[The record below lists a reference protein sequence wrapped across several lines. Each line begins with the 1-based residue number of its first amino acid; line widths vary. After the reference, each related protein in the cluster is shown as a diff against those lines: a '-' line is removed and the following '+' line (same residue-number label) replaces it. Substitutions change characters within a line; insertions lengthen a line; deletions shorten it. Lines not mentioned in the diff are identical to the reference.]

1 MQFSVIIPIY
11 NLEGYIEKCIDS
23 VLNQSFHDYE
33 IILVNDG
40 STDTS
45 KKICQNYVSENIILI
60 NKENGG
66 LSDARNIGIKN
77 SSGDYLL
84 FLDGDDFWSEKNFL
98 EELNKIINDDA
109 PDLIVFPLSYYYN
122 SNNIKFNCFNINYD
136 KTLNFSRDFQFLVNH
151 GIYTPSACNKCI
163 KRNLLDSY
171 ELYFPIGRLSEDI
184 QWCGRL
190 LEYVND
196 YYIYN
201 KVCYM
206 YRQNRVG
213 SITHRVSEK
222 NILHILG
229 SIDEGIS
236 TESKVSDDL
245 KLRNLELY
253 FSYSFIELIPYVNPY
268 LDNKIIVSLLSKYK
282 YLIKYGF
289 SFNDKKKKIISITV
303 SLFGFYVSSVCL
315 NFLVRIY
322 RIFNK

>member
-11 NLEGYIEKCIDS
+11 NLEEYIENCIDS

-45 KKICQNYVSENIILI
+45 KKVCQNYVSENIILI

-66 LSDARNIGIKN
+66 LSDARNVGIKN
-77 SSGDYLL
+77 ASGNYLL
-84 FLDGDDFWSEKNFL
+84 FLDGDDFWPERNFL
-98 EELNKIINDDA
+98 WELNEIINDNN
-109 PDLIVFPLSYYYN
+109 PDLIVFPLSHYYN
-122 SNNIKFNCFNINYD
+122 SNNIKCNYFD
-136 KTLNFSRDFQFLVNH
+136 MNYNNTLNFSRDFQFLVNH

-163 KRNLLDSY
+163 KRNLLDNY

-190 LEYVND
+190 LEYVSD
-196 YYIYN
+196 YYVYN

-213 SITHRVSEK
+213 SITHKVSEK
-222 NILHILG
+222 NILHILS
-229 SIDEGIS
+229 SIDEEIS
-236 TESKVSDDL
+236 RESKISDGL

-268 LDNKIIVSLLSKYK
+268 LNNKIIVSLLSKYK
-282 YLIKYGF
+282 YLIKYGCR
-289 SFNDKKKKIISITV
+289 FNDKKKKFISIVV
-303 SLFGFYVSSVCL
+303 SLFGFYMSSVCL
-315 NFLVRIY
+315 NLLVRVY
-322 RIFNK
+322 KGLNK